1 MANWDILKSA
11 IAGIIKT
18 NGNQEI
24 TGRLLQNA
32 LNNIVS
38 SVGENATFAGIATP
52 DTNPGVPDGPVFYL
66 AGISGVYSNFG
77 VTLRDEIAVIANTG
91 NGSWTKSTV
100 LGVATTEKA
109 GFMSAEDKTN
119 LYTSTLLC
127 ASKIKDTYIPDTL
140 NINKSIH
147 VLVPKGKILVKIS
160 IDKPISSDIMY
171 CYYKINENKEK
182 FLGQINKSE
191 QFLEKT
197 INLNETSKLSI
208 RYSLT
213 YSMGYTIVT
222 ELQTDSSFADS
233 IARIDSSVENISDY
247 IKNNVVTYKE
257 IEPTEKKEGY
267 IDSLGSFNSS
277 SVLKV
282 NYYPVN
288 VDKIYKVTTSVSK
301 SGLYPFHF
309 YDENGL
315 YLGHT
320 GEQDLIANEVF
331 LDVPAGAVLVAINA
345 KKASAIKLLEDYG
358 NSFEK
363 LQNEINSIKVPLTKS
378 NDIPISS
385 TAIGFINA
393 YGSVNTSITYINI
406 DYYNIEDSSLEYLC
420 SSKIS
425 GEDLFIVHFYDKN
438 GNYLGHAPAKDSNI
452 ENYKIPEIPAKTSV
466 IAINRLAN
474 GYSQLMSKVLENE
487 SIPDKITELEN
498 WSLFLKGKI
507 LVGFGDSIT
516 QLKDSKDNSYLD
528 YISQNTGITTYNA
541 GVAGSA
547 LIVDEECVF
556 IEILTTPTSSGIVEV
571 KGAVR
576 AVSFTAELGDSIET
590 LASKLYEAFRTVSST
605 LAYSVIG
612 AEVCVK
618 NWSGFTIPIQT
629 NTISV
634 ETDTGVKIRARK
646 NAFGMFE
653 TFKTTYIAYKNL
665 DIPQMVHGL
674 TTGDW
679 RCQKLAAQY
688 LQDNSIVG
696 FVDKISALESLNVT
710 DLDIVTIAGGTNNY
724 ANVDFGDISS
734 NYTKVAGGMKEIVNM
749 LLSAKKDLKVCFFT
763 PIPRYFGNDI
773 SNWDDSKWGGVY
785 EVYVKGSLIRGN
797 AMPMLIEAITN
808 TAKQMCIPVYDM
820 YYSMGWNK
828 WNFSQFFN
836 NTDGTHP
843 SKGLKWMGDKMTK
856 YLLNLL

>member
-1 MANWDILKSA
+1 MAKWSDLKAA
-11 IAGIIKT
+11 IADAIKT

-24 TGRLLQNA
+24 TGAVLQNA
-32 LNNIVS
+32 LNNIIS
-38 SVGENATFAGIATP
+38 NVGENSTFAGIATP
-52 DTNPGVPDGPVFYL
+52 STNPGTPDGPVFYL
-66 AGISGVYSNFG
+66 AGISGAYSNFG
-77 VTLRDEIAVIANTG
+77 VTLQDEIAVITNIG

-100 LGVATTEKA
+100 LCVATTEKP
-109 GFMSAEDKTN
+109 GLMSAGDKTN

-127 ASKIKDTYIPDTL
+127 TSKIKDTYVSDTL

-160 IDKPISSDIMY
+160 IDKPISSGIMY
-171 CYYKINENKEK
+171 CYYKINENTEK

-213 YSMGYTIVT
+213 YSKGYTIVT

-257 IEPTEKKEGY
+257 IEPIEKKEGY
-267 IDSLGSFNSS
+267 INSLGSFKSS
-277 SVLKV
+277 SAFKV

-288 VDKIYKVTTSVSK
+288 VDRIYKVTTSVSE

-309 YDENGL
+309 YDEDGL

-331 LDVPAGAVLVAINA
+331 LDVPAGAVLVAINV
-345 KKASAIKLLEDYG
+345 KKPNIIKMLEDDG
-358 NSFEK
+358 DNFEK
-363 LQNEINSIKVPLTKS
+363 LQNEINLIKVPLIKN

-385 TAIGFINA
+385 TAVGFITANGDINS
-393 YGSVNTSITYINI
+393 YEFLNI
-406 DYYNIEDSSLEYLC
+406 DYYNIEDSSLEYFC
-420 SSKIS
+420 SSEIS
-425 GEDLFIVHFYDKN
+425 GEDVFIVHFYDKN
-438 GNYLGHAPAKDSNI
+438 GNYLGHAPAKDNNI

-466 IAINRLAN
+466 IAINRLDN
-474 GYSQLMSKVLENE
+474 GYSQLMSKALENE
-487 SIPDKITELEN
+487 SIPDKITKLEN
-498 WSLFLKGKI
+498 RLLLKWKI

-541 GVAGSA
+541 GVAGST
-547 LIVDEECVF
+547 LTVNEECVF
-556 IEILTTPTSSGIVEV
+556 IEILTTPTSPGTVEV
-571 KGAVR
+571 RGAVR
-576 AVSFTAELGDSIET
+576 TVSFMAEIGDSIET
-590 LASKLYEAFRTVSST
+590 LASKLYEAFKTVSST
-605 LAYSVIG
+605 LAYSVNG
-612 AEVCVK
+612 AEVCVR
-618 NWSGFTIPIQT
+618 NWSGFSIPIQT
-629 NTISV
+629 DSISV
-634 ETDTGVKIRARK
+634 ETNTGVEIRARK

-724 ANVDFGDISS
+724 ANTDFGDINS
-734 NYTKVAGGMKEIVNM
+734 NYTKVAGGMKEIINM

-785 EVYVKGSLIRGN
+785 EVYVNDSLIRGN

-836 NTDGTHP
+836 NSDGTHP